1 MTLIKSAG
9 KEVIKMTDDDLQII
23 FLSKTYAITYIFEK
37 ETEYITD
44 VFYGE
49 NADKVYKAARDY
61 YERIANADTDDINSD
76 IEKAIHCYLET
87 TDTAYF
93 GIDEGE

>member
-1 MTLIKSAG
+1 
-9 KEVIKMTDDDLQII
+9 MTDDDLQII

-44 VFYGE
+44 VFYWE
-49 NADKVYKAARDY
+49 NADEVYKAARDY
-61 YERIANADTDDINSD
+61 YERVANADTDDISSD
-76 IEKAIHCYLET
+76 IEKAIHCYRET

-93 GIDEGE
+93 GIDEGGEAL